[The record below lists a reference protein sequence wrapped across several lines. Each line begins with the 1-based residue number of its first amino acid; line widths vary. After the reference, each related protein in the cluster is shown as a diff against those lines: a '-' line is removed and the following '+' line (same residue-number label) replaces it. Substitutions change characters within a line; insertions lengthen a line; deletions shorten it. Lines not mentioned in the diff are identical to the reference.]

1 MRAEI
6 PRDLGDTQKEL
17 VRMMNP
23 LERFHASIST
33 ATTPRQATALLK
45 RFSESQ
51 IVCNTPIAF
60 AEFDPTVTARKMLGL
75 NTK

>member
-1 MRAEI
+1 MKRI
-6 PRDLGDTQKEL
+6 G
-17 VRMMNP
+17 MNL
-23 LERFHASIST
+23 LESFHASMS
-33 ATTPRQATALLK
+33 TTPRQVTALLM

-51 IVCNTPIAF
+51 IVRNTPIAF